1 MTVEIE
7 NGWNRINNRY
17 NEQIIITDTINMQL
31 RNNIANWNINSR
43 KKKKMT
49 KNWKVQEKI
58 KVI

>member
-7 NGWNRINNRY
+7 NRLNRIDNRY

-43 KKKKMT
+43 KKKEMT
-49 KNWKVQEKI
+49 KN
-58 KVI
+58 

>member
-49 KNWKVQEKI
+49 KN
-58 KVI
+58 